1 MIKNLAL
8 NKFLQAC
15 LVALLL
21 ICITFPDVI
30 FNGAS
35 FRLTDQA
42 VGGSVGT
49 LARNVYPAPS
59 TEGWWASYNDNGGAL
74 FQSEPMMEFMRNTIQ
89 SGQSPYWNPYS
100 GGGSLGP
107 ETLVDQKFSF
117 FTLLYSI
124 SWGGAGAYNFI
135 LLGLYFFAVMFLSLI
150 ICEHLNLSIYAAI
163 AGSTFYLLNG
173 YSTANFGSNVTQSY
187 LYVPMCMYTALAF
200 INRSSALRFISFV
213 LAFSVFLSCTF
224 IPTTIT
230 SVIPILFIV
239 FGYMYAKIGWGRL
252 SWAESIKLI
261 GIMLLG
267 MILVL
272 MLLSFIYIPVVA
284 NILSVGEMETYAKRV
299 FFPIN
304 FPQAIASL
312 FSPSHFYQSYN
323 AMEANALFWSDGV
336 TKNGVTGNTVFHLGV
351 VAIMLSGCAF
361 KVYLNEY
368 SRFIWIS
375 LVCIAFG
382 FIRLFDPF
390 PFDIIF
396 SKIPVIGNIGCQ
408 YWWPPVI
415 FPTIFLVAF
424 GMDNLSKKN
433 AQIIPAIALMLIGV
447 FSLFYVYWIFGLQ
460 DPYYHFKKIS
470 LSLLACAFLVM
481 TVLVANSLSKK
492 SISSNKLI
500 ALILFLLF
508 TELILDS
515 KMMRL
520 PRQDIFGG
528 HSSVLDYV
536 MNNVGLGRTLTF
548 GQGGI
553 YPELGSAL
561 KIQEATSFNLGV
573 SPEYVKFLNKTIS
586 LGNSAQTFYGASLML
601 MQDKPEL
608 HHINWENINLLGIK
622 FILLP
627 IGFNAYHEILT
638 NKGFHVLEKSGS
650 AVLYENPHAMPRA
663 FTVNSPIDQNG
674 LDVILPLHY
683 QTTLEPAKI
692 TKYENTYIEIQ
703 GNSSSNRLLVLTD
716 NWNKN
721 WAVEVNEKPADLI
734 KVNGVFRGVIIPR
747 GVYNVQMKY
756 KSNVIFW
763 SIIISL
769 FSALMLIL
777 VATFRVGFSKTID
790 QFIYGKN
797 PILNH
802 IKNKC

>member
-8 NKFLQAC
+8 NKFLEAC
-15 LVALLL
+15 LIALLL
-21 ICITFPDVI
+21 ICGTFPDVM

-35 FRLTDQA
+35 IRLTDQV

-49 LARNVYPAPS
+49 LPRNIYPAPS

-135 LLGLYFFAVMFLSLI
+135 LLSLYFFAVMFLSLI
-150 ICEHLNLSIYAAI
+150 IREHLNLSIYAVI

-187 LYVPMCMYTALAF
+187 LYIPMCVYTAIAF
-200 INRSSALRFISFV
+200 INRSSVLRFISFV
-213 LAFSVFLSCTF
+213 LAFSIFLSCTF

-230 SVIPILFIV
+230 SLVPILFIV
-239 FGYMYAKIGWGRL
+239 LGYIYTKIGWGGLR
-252 SWAESIKLI
+252 WAESIKLTAT
-261 GIMLLG
+261 MLLG
-267 MILVL
+267 MILAL

-284 NILSVGEMETYAKRV
+284 NILSVGEVEAYAKRV

-323 AMEANALFWSDGV
+323 AMEAKALFWNDGV

-351 VAIMLSGCAF
+351 VAIMLAGCTF
-361 KVYLNEY
+361 KVSLNQY

-375 LVCIAFG
+375 LVCISFG
-382 FIRLFDPF
+382 LIRLFDPF
-390 PFDIIF
+390 PLDIIF

-424 GMDNLSKKN
+424 GIDNLSKKN
-433 AQIIPAIALMLIGV
+433 AQIFPAIALMLIGA
-447 FSLFYVYWIFGLQ
+447 FSLFYVYRIFGLQ
-460 DPYYHFKKIS
+460 DPYYHFKKVS
-470 LSLLACAFLVM
+470 LSLLAGAFLVM
-481 TVLVANSLSKK
+481 TVLVIKSISKK
-492 SISSNKLI
+492 SMPSNKLMV
-500 ALILFLLF
+500 LILFLLF

-528 HSSVLDYV
+528 HSSMLDYV
-536 MNNVGLGRTLTF
+536 KSNVGLGRTLTF

-573 SPEYVKFLNKTIS
+573 SPEYVKFLNQTIS
-586 LGNSAQTFYGASLML
+586 LGNTVQTFYGASLML
-601 MQDKPEL
+601 IQDKPEL
-608 HHINWENINLLGIK
+608 HHINWDNINLLGVK
-622 FILLP
+622 FIFLP
-627 IGFNAYHEILT
+627 IGFNSYHKILI
-638 NKGFHVLEKSGS
+638 NKGFRALEKSGS
-650 AVLYENPHAMPRA
+650 TMLYENTHAMPRV
-663 FTVNSPIDQNG
+663 FTVNGAINQND
-674 LDVILPLHY
+674 LDVILPLDY
-683 QTTLEPAKI
+683 QSTFESAEI
-692 TKYENTYIEIQ
+692 TKYENTYVEIQ
-703 GNSSSNRLLVLTD
+703 GNSSSRRLLVLTD
-716 NWNKN
+716 NWSKN
-721 WAVEVNEKPADLI
+721 WAVEVNEKHADLI
-734 KVNGVFRGVIIPR
+734 RVNGVFRGVIIPN
-747 GVYNVQMKY
+747 GAYSVQMKY

-769 FSALMLIL
+769 SSALILIL
-777 VATFRVGFSKTID
+777 VAIFRVRLSKIIN
-790 QFIYGKN
+790 QFIY
-797 PILNH
+797 
-802 IKNKC
+802 

>member
-1 MIKNLAL
+1 MIKNIAP
-8 NKFLQAC
+8 NKLLQSC
-15 LVALLL
+15 LIALLL

-35 FRLTDQA
+35 FRLTDQV

-117 FTLLYSI
+117 FTLLYSF

-135 LLGLYFFAVMFLSLI
+135 LLVLYFFAVMFLSLI
-150 ICEHLNLSIYAAI
+150 IREHLNLSICAAI
-163 AGSTFYLLNG
+163 AGSIFYLLNG

-187 LYVPMCMYTALAF
+187 LYFPMCVYTALAF
-200 INRSSALRFISFV
+200 INRTSALRFISFV
-213 LAFSVFLSCTF
+213 LAYCVFLSCTF

-230 SVIPILFIV
+230 SLIPILFIV
-239 FGYMYAKIGWGRL
+239 LGYIYTQIGLGKLGWP
-252 SWAESIKLI
+252 ESIKII
-261 GIMLLG
+261 GVMSLG
-267 MILVL
+267 IILVL
-272 MLLSFIYIPVVA
+272 MLLSFIYIPVVS
-284 NILSVGEMETYAKRV
+284 NILSVGEMETYAKRI

-323 AMEANALFWSDGV
+323 AMEANALFWNDGV

-351 VAIMLSGCAF
+351 VAIMLSGCVF
-361 KVYLNEY
+361 KVSSKQHN
-368 SRFIWIS
+368 RFTWVC
-375 LVCIAFG
+375 LACIALG

-415 FPTIFLVAF
+415 FPAIFLVAF

-433 AQIIPAIALMLIGV
+433 ARIFPAIILMLIGV
-447 FSLFYVYWIFGLQ
+447 FSLLYVYRIFGLQ
-460 DPYYHFKKIS
+460 EPYYHFKKVSIS
-470 LSLLACAFLVM
+470 LLGIAFFVM
-481 TVLVANSLSKK
+481 TFLILKSTTKKSFSSNQLIVLVL
-492 SISSNKLI
+492 
-500 ALILFLLF
+500 LFLF
-508 TELILDS
+508 TELMLDS

-520 PRQDIFGG
+520 PRQDNFGG

-536 MNNVGLGRTLTF
+536 KNNIGLQRTLTF
-548 GQGGI
+548 GQGGV

-561 KIQEATSFNLGV
+561 AIQEATSFNLGV
-573 SPEYVKFLNKTIS
+573 SPEYVKFLSETIS

-608 HHINWENINLLGIK
+608 HDINWNNINLLGVK
-622 FILLP
+622 FLLLP
-627 IGFNAYHEILT
+627 IGFNNYQKILIGR
-638 NKGFHVLEKSGS
+638 GFRAVEKSGS
-650 AVLYENPHAMPRA
+650 VLLYENPEVMPRA
-663 FTVNSPIDQNG
+663 FTVNRRTNLNSSN
-674 LDVILPLHY
+674 VFLPLDF
-683 QTTLEPAKI
+683 QLNLEPARI
-692 TKYENTYIEIQ
+692 TKYENTYVEIQ
-703 GNSSSNRLLVLTD
+703 GNSLSSRLLVLTD

-721 WAVEVNEKPADLI
+721 WVVDVNGEPADLV
-734 KVNGVFRGVIIPR
+734 KVNGVFRGVIVPEGKYR
-747 GVYNVQMKY
+747 VKMKY
-756 KSNVIFW
+756 ESNVIYW
-763 SIIISL
+763 SVIVSL

-777 VATFRVGFSKTID
+777 VAIFRVRFNKILD
-790 QFIYGKN
+790 KFIHGKN
-797 PILNH
+797 PIHNH
-802 IKNKC
+802 